1 MKLEG
6 RKDIHFAVWSVL
18 ISMNENNK
26 GRKTN
31 THIQKQT
38 LEREKKLKTSF
49 FGKRLSLKKQVFLT
63 VPLPWPLKLTAY
75 LLEETT
81 CKE

>member
-6 RKDIHFAVWSVL
+6 RKDIHVAVWSVL
-18 ISMNENNK
+18 ISMKENNK

-38 LEREKKLKTSF
+38 LEREKKLKTPF
-49 FGKRLSLKKQVFLT
+49 EKRLSLKKHVFLT
-63 VPLPWPLKLTAY
+63 VSLP
-75 LLEETT
+75 
-81 CKE
+81 